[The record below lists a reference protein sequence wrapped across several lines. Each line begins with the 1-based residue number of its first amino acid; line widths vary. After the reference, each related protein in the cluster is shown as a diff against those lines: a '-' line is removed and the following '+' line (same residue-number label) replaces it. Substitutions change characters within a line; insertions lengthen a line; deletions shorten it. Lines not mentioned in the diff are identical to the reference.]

1 MGLFDGLVTGGLR
14 AEMSADPN
22 NPAAWTDYSGGA
34 MTAAGVKVDSDGAQ
48 KLSAWFRGRWI
59 LAMVLAMLPLHVFRK
74 LANDGGAEVAK
85 DHPLEDVLHDQPN
98 SFQNS
103 FEWRVQKMFDLIDT
117 GWSFDWIVE
126 GARGFAHELQHI
138 ERRLVRPE
146 RIKSGPSKGRYLFHV
161 TDEAT
166 GRTTVHTQDEIFF
179 LRGPEGKGILER
191 ARQSIGLALATEQFS
206 ASIFGKGMLN
216 GGTIE
221 VPGVLNDEAGRRMAL
236 SFLTKPG
243 EWSIP
248 KVLEQGSKWNK
259 PEMSPE
265 DFETILSRKFSI
277 DDMAR
282 WLGVPRQMLENS
294 DPSFGNA
301 EQFDESFL
309 TYSMGGWLALFEFAF
324 KSQLI
329 LNTKV
334 YYVQF
339 VRQAFVRGKF
349 SERIAGLVL
358 AAGGPIMTKNEARG
372 VEDLKKLDD
381 PKYDELVEQQNITGK
396 PPSPNSNGPTTVP
409 SAPQRRPPN
418 PDAKAQAIVAST
430 AARLLQN
437 EVTAVRRLAVKHASS
452 SDAFAAAIADFY
464 AGHVARVIDALQ
476 MTNVDAN
483 AYCSGQSL
491 RAIEDWQASC
501 GQWQTEDYALGLAAW
516 ALEDVA

>member
-1 MGLFDGLVTGGLR
+1 MGLFDPLITGGQLM
-14 AEMSADPN
+14 AGTPGPTDDYWY
-22 NPAAWTDYSGGA
+22 NPVGT
-34 MTAAGVKVDSDGAQ
+34 MTAAGVKVDSEGAQ

-74 LANDGGAEVAK
+74 LANDGGSEVAK
-85 DHPLEDVLHDQPN
+85 DHPLEDVLHDQPS

-117 GWSFDWIVE
+117 GWSFDWIIE

-161 TDEAT
+161 TDETT
-166 GRTTVHTQDEIFF
+166 GRTTVHTQDEIFY

-206 ASIFGKGMLN
+206 ASVFGKGMLN

-358 AAGGPIMTKNEARG
+358 AAGGPIMTRNEARG
-372 VEDLKKLDD
+372 VEDLKKLDGD
-381 PKYDELVEQQNITGK
+381 KYDELVEQQNVTGK
-396 PPSPNSNGPTTVP
+396 PSPNGNGPGTVP
-409 SAPQRRPPN
+409 APPQRRAPE
-418 PDAKAQAIVAST
+418 PDKKAQAIATSA
-430 AARLLQN
+430 AARLLQV
-437 EVTAVRRLAVKHASS
+437 EVNAIRKLAVKHGK
-452 SDAFAAAIADFY
+452 DENEFAAAVTEFY
-464 AGHVARVIDALQ
+464 AAHVARIGDALQ
-476 MTNVDAN
+476 MSDTEAE
-483 AYCSGQSL
+483 AYCSGQSSQVL
-491 RAIEDWQASC
+491 AGWLAACDVFK
-501 GQWQTEDYALGLAAW
+501 TDDYAQGLAAL
-516 ALEDVA
+516 ALGEAA